1 MESSRALE
9 IIIHHPKS
17 LELSASRLKVT
28 QTHVREAEF
37 LLPSV
42 SYAKNQPMIITDE
55 VHSAADVVRERFD
68 AVAILVVPV
77 LTARMPAMINASS

>member
-9 IIIHHPKS
+9 IIIHHPKN

-28 QTHVREAEF
+28 QTRVREAEF
-37 LLPSV
+37 PLPSV
-42 SYAKNQPMIITDE
+42 SYAKNQTMVITNE
-55 VHSAADVVRERFD
+55 VHSAVDVVRERFD

-77 LTARMPAMINASS
+77 LTARTPAMINASF